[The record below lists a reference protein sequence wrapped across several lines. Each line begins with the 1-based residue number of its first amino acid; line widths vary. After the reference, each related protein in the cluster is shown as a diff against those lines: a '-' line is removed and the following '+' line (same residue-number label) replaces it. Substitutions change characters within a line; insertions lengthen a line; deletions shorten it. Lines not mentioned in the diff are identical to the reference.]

1 MIKLHVTSKTVS
13 ETGEVTINITP
24 ITTDGTIINGSL
36 TLITN
41 KTNDNMVEGKDYD
54 MNLNEIVG

>member
-13 ETGEVTINITP
+13 ETGDVTINITP
-24 ITTDGTIINGSL
+24 ITTDGTIVNGSL

-41 KTNDNMVEGKDYD
+41 TTNSMDVGKDYD

>member
-13 ETGEVTINITP
+13 ETGEVTIQITP
-24 ITTDGTIINGSL
+24 ITTDGTIVNGSL

-41 KTNDNMVEGKDYD
+41 TTNTMDVGKDYD

>member
-1 MIKLHVTSKTVS
+1 MIKFHVTSRT
-13 ETGEVTINITP
+13 ENENGEVTIQITP
-24 ITTDGTIINGSL
+24 ITTDGTIVNGNL

-41 KTNDNMVEGKDYD
+41 TANTMSVGKDYD